1 VAELLLLWFEFFSDC
16 MVAIAGLDSMR
27 LIGRGV
33 VGWLGDGAQTAT
45 GIVALFTAAKR
56 SIIPSSA
63 GISVPRMLASFA
75 EIVVS
80 YMGMIY
86 AIAA

>member
-1 VAELLLLWFEFFSDC
+1 MVELLLLWFEIFSDC

-33 VGWLGDGAQTAT
+33 EGWLGDGAQTAT
-45 GIVALFTAAKR
+45 GIVALFAAAIR
-56 SIIPSSA
+56 SIIPSST
-63 GISVPRMLASFA
+63 GISVPSMLASFA

-80 YMGMIY
+80 YVEIIY
-86 AIAA
+86 TIAA